1 FDRFDLK
8 ISGIVRV
15 VGSGD
20 RLMMQMRDI
29 SADGVFLYTDKYMLK
44 GMRVYVDIVLKHL
57 PGREERTGSA
67 GSVQCSGTVVR
78 CVPGGF
84 AVQFER
90 QQLVASAV

>member
-1 FDRFDLK
+1 MHTGDNRRQFDRFDLK

-44 GMRVYVDIVLKHL
+44 GMRV
-57 PGREERTGSA
+57 
-67 GSVQCSGTVVR
+67 
-78 CVPGGF
+78 
-84 AVQFER
+84 
-90 QQLVASAV
+90 